1 MDQSAPK
8 YQCIQF
14 VATIHS
20 KFASIYMHT
29 TIDLLA
35 IRIDWIY
42 LTVVIVLLVVD
53 GNNSPDLM
61 QSILTANV
69 YCAQPVTNFESL
81 TNNCQFRTIGKISLI
96 LNIKS

>member
-14 VATIHS
+14 VATSIH
-20 KFASIYMHT
+20 MHT

-53 GNNSPDLM
+53 GNNLPDLM

-69 YCAQPVTNFESL
+69 YCTQPVTNFECL